1 MSQASWRPEVKK
13 MNETG
18 KTPARLINIY
28 EYDDLSVDAM
38 KRAIE
43 KIIAD
48 GLEEEAM
55 SSMCETG

>member
-1 MSQASWRPEVKK
+1 